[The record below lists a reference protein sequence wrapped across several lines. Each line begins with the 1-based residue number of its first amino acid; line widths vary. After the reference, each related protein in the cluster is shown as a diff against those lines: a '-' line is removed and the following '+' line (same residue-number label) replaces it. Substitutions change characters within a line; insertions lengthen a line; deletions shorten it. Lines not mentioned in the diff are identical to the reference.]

1 MAKQTQNQ
9 IVLARATKGLETQAA
24 ALGKI
29 ATDLQGLVATSVG
42 VVQQIEDLTA
52 QAAELEES
60 NAAKRRAAD
69 AELKLRVKEDRDAVL
84 AELLKQ
90 GKLANITSAE
100 LEALKGEL
108 AAKNASDDKELKTAV
123 AIAVQ
128 AANRDAAA
136 NAAQVDAT
144 NKVNMAQKDATIT
157 MQADKI
163 SFLQSQVVQLQGQID
178 ADRQTRLEIAKAE
191 SQRQGV
197 TVNNGK

>member
-100 LEALKGEL
+100 LESLKGEL

-144 NKVNMAQKDATIT
+144 NKVNMAQKDATIM
-157 MQADKI
+157 MQDEKI
-163 SFLQSQVVQLQGQID
+163 AFLQSQVVQLQGQID
-178 ADRQTRLEIAKAE
+178 ADRSTRLAIAQAE
-191 SQRQGV
+191 AQRQGV
-197 TVNNGK
+197 VVNNGK